1 MRQENCIKLLNV
13 GQTDEEIEEIAN
25 DYDYLEI
32 QPIGNNNFLIRN
44 QTVANEEVLRNI
56 NRRIVELRRKIK
68 QTSCCNM

>member
-1 MRQENCIKLLNV
+1 MKQENCIKRLNA

-68 QTSCCNM
+68 

>member
-1 MRQENCIKLLNV
+1 MKQENYIKQLNV

-44 QTVANEEVLRNI
+44 QTVANEEALRNI
-56 NRRIVELRRKIK
+56 NRRIVEIRRKIK
-68 QTSCCNM
+68 

>member
-1 MRQENCIKLLNV
+1 MKQENCIKQLNV

-44 QTVANEEVLRNI
+44 QTVANEEALRNI

-68 QTSCCNM
+68 

>member
-1 MRQENCIKLLNV
+1 MKQENCIKQLNV

-44 QTVANEEVLRNI
+44 QTVANGEVLRNI

-68 QTSCCNM
+68 

>member
-1 MRQENCIKLLNV
+1 MKQENYIKQLNV

-68 QTSCCNM
+68 

>member
-1 MRQENCIKLLNV
+1 MKQENCIKQLNV

-44 QTVANEEVLRNI
+44 QTVTNEEALRNI

-68 QTSCCNM
+68 